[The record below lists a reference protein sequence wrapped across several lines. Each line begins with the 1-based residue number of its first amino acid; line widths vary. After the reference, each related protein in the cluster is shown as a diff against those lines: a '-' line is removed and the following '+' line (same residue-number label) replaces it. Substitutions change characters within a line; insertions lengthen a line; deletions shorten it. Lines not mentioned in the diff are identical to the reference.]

1 MSYFSV
7 RGTIL
12 QCFKDNIDQILW
24 YILLN
29 LTLWHLVN
37 AGKAKTPLPQNLPS
51 CGLHLLKELPTPQA
65 VTLLCYLG
73 HNNQSQLLLHS
84 YQLTVNCSP
93 PPPKKTHILLKII
106 KQMEHLHMV
115 TIHLPILQCICC
127 SIPIPFH
134 KTEHK
139 NTAEDQLSEM
149 IFHLNRTS

>member
-93 PPPKKTHILLKII
+93 PPP
-106 KQMEHLHMV
+106 
-115 TIHLPILQCICC
+115 P
-127 SIPIPFH
+127 
-134 KTEHK
+134 K
-139 NTAEDQLSEM
+139 NTYPIKDHQADGTFTYGDYTSSYTSMYLL
-149 IFHLNRTS
+149 LNTDPISQNGTQKHSRRSTF